1 MLRIS
6 TRQLIH
12 KSCFHLLY
20 EAASEHVAIFQTQQ
34 LIEWVSEW
42 VNEWVRER
50 ERENFMIN
58 WKLYVK
64 VYILFH
70 FTICSARLTYTNVVT
85 ETTTTFYQ
93 RSLTISFVSQ
103 NKNNNQQHHLSS
115 LISLNL
121 NMKLKFLQVIWN
133 VFFTTHYSLHFRK
146 EVI

>member
-1 MLRIS
+1 VSHGCWGFPPDNWSINLVFVYCMKQLPNMLQYS
-6 TRQLIH
+6 KHSNWLN
-12 KSCFHLLY
+12 
-20 EAASEHVAIFQTQQ
+20 
-34 LIEWVSEW
+34 EWVSEW
-42 VNEWVRER
+42 ER